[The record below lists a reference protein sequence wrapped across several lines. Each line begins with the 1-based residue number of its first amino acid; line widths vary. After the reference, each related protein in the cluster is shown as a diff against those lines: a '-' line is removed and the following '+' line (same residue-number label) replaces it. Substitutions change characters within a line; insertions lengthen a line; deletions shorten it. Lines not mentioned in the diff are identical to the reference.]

1 MKADMGGCTSKTSN
15 VQQPE
20 LPVMIESTAAE
31 RALANVKAIFD
42 SIAKDAEGSVSKIDF
57 INTLGPNASIRA
69 LIKEAGLNQ
78 NWGAMGS
85 TRTEDRVTW
94 EEVEANLT
102 RMQTPREP
110 GVQVEPAVEAI
121 AEKKAEEAEALAHL
135 GSEEQAKRALA
146 AADEKAIEHVKKIF
160 RGLEADGGEAVSK
173 KELATSLAQD
183 ELVVSLVREAAFN
196 PQFCTLEHSE
206 SHERITWDE
215 FEAHL
220 RGAAQERTKLGQ
232 ESMAAVEMQR
242 EEGEEANGVV
252 APKGVWCS
260 C

>member
-1 MKADMGGCTSKTSN
+1 MGGCTSKTSN

-31 RALANVKAIFD
+31 RALADVKAIFD

-69 LIKEAGLNQ
+69 LLKEAGLNQ
-78 NWGAMGS
+78 NSAFC
-85 TRTEDRVTW
+85 THRVTW

-121 AEKKAEEAEALAHL
+121 AEKTAEEAEALAHL

-196 PQFCTLEHSE
+196 PQFCTFEHSE

>member
-1 MKADMGGCTSKTSN
+1 MGGCTSKTSS

-20 LPVMIESTAAE
+20 LPVLTEATSEE

-42 SIAKDAEGSVSKIDF
+42 SVAKDAEGSVSKIDF
-57 INTLGPNASIRA
+57 INNLGPNASIRA

-85 TRTEDRVTW
+85 TRAEDRVTW
-94 EEVEANLT
+94 EEFEANLR
-102 RMQTPREP
+102 RMQSPRETA
-110 GVQVEPAVEAI
+110 VQGEPAVEAV
-121 AEKKAEEAEALAHL
+121 AEKKVEEAEALAHP

-146 AADEKAIEHVKKIF
+146 AADEKALEHVRNIF
-160 RGLEADGGEAVSK
+160 QGLEAESGEAVSK
-173 KELATSLAQD
+173 KGLATSFAQD
-183 ELVVSLVREAAFN
+183 ELAASLVREAALN
-196 PQFCTLEHSE
+196 PQFCTFEHSE
-206 SHERITWDE
+206 SHDRITWDE

-220 RGAAQERTKLGQ
+220 RGAAQEKAKFGQ
-232 ESMAAVEMQR
+232 ESMAAVEMQP

-252 APKGVWCS
+252 APKGVWCG